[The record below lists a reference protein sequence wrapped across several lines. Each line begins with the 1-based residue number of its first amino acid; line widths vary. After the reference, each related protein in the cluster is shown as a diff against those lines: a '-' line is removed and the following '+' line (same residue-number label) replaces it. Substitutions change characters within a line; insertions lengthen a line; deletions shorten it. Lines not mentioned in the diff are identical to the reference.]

1 MSVSNKITRIALLLA
16 LAITIQQ
23 LKIQWLTGPGIN
35 ALLILALAYTDTYS
49 AVIFAMA
56 TPVLAFLSGFMPL
69 AVVVPFIMAANI
81 IYILFYKWQYSKSML
96 VAISLA
102 ALGKFLVL
110 AGAVKY
116 IISVPAPVAV
126 ALGTP
131 QIFTAVAGGII
142 ATLIIKYLPME
153 NTLTK

>member
-1 MSVSNKITRIALLLA
+1 
-16 LAITIQQ
+16 
-23 LKIQWLTGPGIN
+23 
-35 ALLILALAYTDTYS
+35 
-49 AVIFAMA
+49 
-56 TPVLAFLSGFMPL
+56 
-69 AVVVPFIMAANI
+69 
-81 IYILFYKWQYSKSML
+81 ML